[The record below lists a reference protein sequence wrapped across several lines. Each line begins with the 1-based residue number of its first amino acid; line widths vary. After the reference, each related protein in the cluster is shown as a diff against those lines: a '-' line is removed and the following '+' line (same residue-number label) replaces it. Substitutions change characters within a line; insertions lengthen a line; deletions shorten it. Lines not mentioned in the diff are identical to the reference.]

1 MKKIYILA
9 TMVAFAFTANAQIVD
24 DEFEFYQLGDIDAQ
38 SPSWRTWSDAPGNAE
53 DADVTD
59 LQNNTVGGDKSL
71 NIGAGNDMLLLFGDL
86 TTGVYSWQYDLYLEP
101 GSSGFLGM
109 MSETTTEFALQ
120 MYFDDATIG
129 TSFADPIGNT
139 NTGDPFTIEEETWV
153 THRWV
158 IDLDAGTA
166 IVTQDGEE
174 IYNGDFFRNALQ
186 SVDIWDDANANFHL
200 DNVLFVEGE
209 ILNTDD
215 FSSSS
220 FSVYPNPVQDRLN
233 IQSVIAVDSVIV
245 YDVLG
250 KVVLTAT
257 PGVVSPS
264 VDMSALTSG
273 AYLVNIT
280 INGASKTVKVVK

>member
-109 MSETTTEFALQ
+109 MSETTTEFAL
-120 MYFDDATIG
+120 
-129 TSFADPIGNT
+129 
-139 NTGDPFTIEEETWV
+139 
-153 THRWV
+153 
-158 IDLDAGTA
+158 
-166 IVTQDGEE
+166 
-174 IYNGDFFRNALQ
+174 
-186 SVDIWDDANANFHL
+186 
-200 DNVLFVEGE
+200 
-209 ILNTDD
+209 
-215 FSSSS
+215 
-220 FSVYPNPVQDRLN
+220 
-233 IQSVIAVDSVIV
+233 
-245 YDVLG
+245 
-250 KVVLTAT
+250 
-257 PGVVSPS
+257 
-264 VDMSALTSG
+264 
-273 AYLVNIT
+273 
-280 INGASKTVKVVK
+280 